1 MSVLSS
7 QRRHALLVPHGLL
20 IGELALYLCGTRERV
35 REPVTETQLS
45 VLGAGA
51 CLPYF

>member
-1 MSVLSS
+1 MPVLPP
-7 QRRHALLVPHGLL
+7 QRRHALLIAHGFR
-20 IGELALYLCGTRERV
+20 IGKLSLYFGGALEGV
-35 REPVTETQLS
+35 RKTIAETQLS